1 MTATRS
7 GSTGQSG
14 QPASSS
20 AARLHAIDHCWPTS
34 ICSLT
39 LGGIGSFQRIGS
51 QAKSR
56 THPPIFE

>member
-7 GSTGQSG
+7 GSVDQPG

-20 AARLHAIDHCWPTS
+20 AARLHATDQRCPSS

-39 LGGIGSFQRIGS
+39 FGGSGSFPRIGS
-51 QAKSR
+51 QLKSV
-56 THPPIFE
+56 TQPPILE